1 MKYKKGTFTLVPNI
15 NYLKGKSPF
24 LQTLFMWICQ
34 HTDENGICYP
44 SRERLAQECGCEIRS
59 VDRHLKVLEEDGVIV
74 KTKRKKLKSKENA
87 SNVYQIILLDK
98 YNIKLDLKSLPSDSY
113 NENEQDLNVVD
124 PSDSKATVTI
134 SNITKPNIPAKAE
147 EIPFIFKD
155 ALNKLKDSKWKPH
168 KIIALLFSR
177 KGWSFENK
185 KQFDSNVSRFIKD
198 AIALEGYTGQQ
209 ISDTMDFCDEKYKD
223 VDWKLS
229 TVLKSIASVT
239 KK

>member
-24 LQTLFMWICQ
+24 LQTLFVWICQ

-59 VDRHLKVLEEDGVIV
+59 VDRHMKVLEEDGVIV
-74 KTKRKKLKSKENA
+74 KTKRKKAKTKENA
-87 SNVYQIILLDK
+87 SNVYQVILVDK
-98 YNIKLDLKSLPSDSY
+98 YNNKLDLKSLPSDSY
-113 NENEQDLNVVD
+113 NENEQDSNVVD
-124 PSDSKATVTI
+124 PSDSNATVTI
-134 SNITKPNIPAKAE
+134 PILTKPNIPAKAE
-147 EIPFIFKD
+147 EIPFSFKD
-155 ALNKLKDSKWKPH
+155 ALKKLTDSKWKPN
-168 KIIALLFSR
+168 KIIGLLFTR

-185 KQFDSNVSRFIKD
+185 KQFDTNVSRYIRD
-198 AIALEGYTGQQ
+198 AKALEGYTGQQ